1 MNWSKK
7 AKSILSKDNST
18 NKAIVMFSPGHIDVL
33 KNLYQN
39 PNIDGNNVLVG
50 NEDDRKIIEAIKEME
65 ENNMWISSLQAN
77 PDCEETQFI
86 AIVWS
91 SLHERISIEHD
102 DDVILFDHDLDEGGN
117 HGLKRAPATNIL
129 PSTNNDATMDGR
141 KKQRV
146 GVLSVTTEAASVAT
160 PTKERDAPPP
170 RRKSPRRGRG
180 QTTRV

>member
-39 PNIDGNNVLVG
+39 PNIDGKKVLLG

-77 PDCEETQFI
+77 LNCEET
-86 AIVWS
+86 
-91 SLHERISIEHD
+91 
-102 DDVILFDHDLDEGGN
+102 
-117 HGLKRAPATNIL
+117 
-129 PSTNNDATMDGR
+129 
-141 KKQRV
+141 
-146 GVLSVTTEAASVAT
+146 
-160 PTKERDAPPP
+160 
-170 RRKSPRRGRG
+170 
-180 QTTRV
+180 